1 MSAADWYQDPT
12 REGRLRYWDGSSWT
26 EHVSEGGVVASDPIQ
41 GIAPAPPL
49 GAGASA
55 AAASGARPAATVGTA
70 DVSGGGG
77 AAGATATAPGAAW
90 LTGSGPGGPTILGR
104 AGFGVAAVGGILAAL
119 SAGKVAVEQT
129 EPFNVTISVGG
140 GSWLGIVAAVICL
153 GGALSPWLWGRTTAA
168 VLAWLFGTL
177 IAFAVIG
184 FRTDDIF
191 LTGPNAG
198 DVSLGTAGW
207 LMALGAILLFVGTA
221 LALWGIRRPV
231 QDVDE
236 RAVQNPREGKAV
248 ASLVCGIVGLLIII
262 PAPAA
267 VSLALGAFDDDRA
280 SGGKV
285 GYRGMAVA
293 GLVMG
298 IVALALWGI
307 GLTLAMFFTQP

>member
-26 EHVSEGGVVASDPIQ
+26 EHVSEGGAVASDPIQ

-55 AAASGARPAATVGTA
+55 AVAASGAQPAATVGTA
-70 DVSGGGG
+70 EVSGGGG
-77 AAGATATAPGAAW
+77 ATGATAPGAAW
-90 LTGSGPGGPTILGR
+90 LTGSRPGGPTILGR